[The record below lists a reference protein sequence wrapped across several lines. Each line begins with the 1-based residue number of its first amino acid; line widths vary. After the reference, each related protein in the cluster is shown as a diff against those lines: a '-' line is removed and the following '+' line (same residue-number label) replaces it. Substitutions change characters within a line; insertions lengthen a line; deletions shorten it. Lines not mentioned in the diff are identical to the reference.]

1 MTQQRNKLPERKVLE
16 QEVLGAQTELKER
29 QLGLRQLERAVEDAS
44 DDSRLR
50 ILSGENP
57 TRNQLSTK
65 LDKVE
70 VCMKTVAKYM
80 PSMQC
85 VQ

>member
-1 MTQQRNKLPERKVLE
+1 MTQQRNKLPERSVLE
-16 QEVLGAQTELKER
+16 VEVMNGQTELKHQ
-29 QLGLRQLERAVEDAS
+29 QLQQRELEKAVEDAS
-44 DDSRLR
+44 NTSRLR

-70 VCMKTVAKYM
+70 VSYIH
-80 PSMQC
+80 
-85 VQ
+85 